1 MGEAASGLDDP
12 LSFAYLA
19 VTLIDSGRPIRSTVY
34 SYLTLP
40 TSQRQRLV
48 DMLAGTRNHLDP
60 GILPLWNAVFCL
72 DCEVISAGR
81 GNECAACKSRSL
93 VSLARML
100 EGSLLTHRAQH
111 LQGREGGLFDI
122 TITIE
127 LQQMHAKTLS
137 TTVERLTSVIGPRLV
152 LDRASFHIN
161 VQPAGNKL
169 DLQPS
174 LCFPE
179 REAA

>member
-1 MGEAASGLDDP
+1 MGEAASGPDDP

-137 TTVERLTSVIGPRLV
+137 TTVDSTCSLRFPSPNGKPHR
-152 LDRASFHIN
+152 
-161 VQPAGNKL
+161 KL
-169 DLQPS
+169 
-174 LCFPE
+174 
-179 REAA
+179 R

>member
-1 MGEAASGLDDP
+1 MIL
-12 LSFAYLA
+12 
-19 VTLIDSGRPIRSTVY
+19 TVY
-34 SYLTLP
+34 SYSTLP

-48 DMLAGTRNHLDP
+48 DMFSGTTNHLDA

-81 GNECAACKSRSL
+81 GNECAACTSRSV

-100 EGSLLTHRAQH
+100 EGSLLAHRAQD

-122 TITIE
+122 AIAIE
-127 LQQMHAKTLS
+127 LQQVPAKTLS
-137 TTVERLTSVIGPRLV
+137 TTVERLTGVIGPRLA

-161 VQPAGNKL
+161 VKPAGNKL